1 MSCSEYLNRK
11 TLIAGD
17 VNSGKTHQTL
27 SILRHFLNCEQS
39 PLGVLDLA
47 PEKVRTVG
55 GKIPLTPEEKGK
67 ILYLSPVILPPRL
80 LGKNEGEVQALAK
93 ENRERID
100 AALEIVRNS
109 KLCVLVVN
117 DVSLYFHDGEA
128 QFLLSSVE
136 HVPTLLINGY
146 YGKYFGESP
155 LSRKERVE
163 MEYLMARCDR
173 VYVLPSHIS

>member
-17 VNSGKTHQTL
+17 VNSGKTRQTL
-27 SILRHFLNCEQS
+27 SVLRHFLHCEQA
-39 PLGVLDLA
+39 PIGVLDLA

-55 GKIPLTPEEKGK
+55 GKIPLTPQEKER
-67 ILYLSPVILPPRL
+67 ILHLSPVILPPRL

-100 AALEIVRNS
+100 AALEKIRGQ
-109 KLCVLVVN
+109 KLSVLVIN

-128 QFLLSSVE
+128 RFLLSSVE

-146 YGKYFGESP
+146 YGKYFGDSP
-155 LSRKERVE
+155 LSRKERE
-163 MEYLMARCDR
+163 QMEYLMSRCDR
-173 VYVLPSHIS
+173 VYLLPSLNS

>member
-27 SILRHFLNCEQS
+27 SVLRHFLKCQKS
-39 PLGVLDLA
+39 PIGVLDLA

-55 GKIPLTPEEKGK
+55 GKIPLTPEEKEK
-67 ILYLSPVILPPRL
+67 ILHLSPAILPPRL
-80 LGKNEGEVQALAK
+80 LGKDEGEVRALAK

-100 AALEIVRNS
+100 AALEMIRGQ
-109 KLCVLVVN
+109 KLSVLVIN

-128 QFLLSSVE
+128 QFLLASVE

-146 YGKYFGESP
+146 YGKFFGDSP
-155 LSRKERVE
+155 VSRNERDQ
-163 MEYLMARCDR
+163 MEYLMSQCDR
-173 VYVLPSHIS
+173 VYLLPSINS